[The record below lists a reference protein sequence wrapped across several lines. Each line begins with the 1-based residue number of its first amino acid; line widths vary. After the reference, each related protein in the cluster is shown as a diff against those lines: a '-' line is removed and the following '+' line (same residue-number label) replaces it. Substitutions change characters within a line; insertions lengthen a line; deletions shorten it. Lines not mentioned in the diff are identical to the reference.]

1 MREEARLLG
10 HPDAWIAFGLGTG
23 LSPVAPGTCGTVL
36 AVPFYL
42 AMARLDWILYGAL
55 VVLLFALGT
64 WVAGRVVRHLGRQDP
79 QVVVIDEMVGYWIA
93 MLPVAGTTH
102 WAWLL
107 AGFGLFRL
115 FDIAKP
121 WPIGALDRRIG
132 GGLGVMLDDAVAGFY
147 AAAILALAAWWLG
160 GAWG

>member
-23 LSPVAPGTCGTVL
+23 LSPVAPGTCGTLL

-42 AMARLDWILYGAL
+42 AMARLDWPMYAVL
-55 VVLLFALGT
+55 VALLFALGT
-64 WVAGRVVRHLGRQDP
+64 WVAGRVVRRLGRQDP

-93 MLPVAGTTH
+93 MLPVAGNTH

-160 GAWG
+160 RAWG